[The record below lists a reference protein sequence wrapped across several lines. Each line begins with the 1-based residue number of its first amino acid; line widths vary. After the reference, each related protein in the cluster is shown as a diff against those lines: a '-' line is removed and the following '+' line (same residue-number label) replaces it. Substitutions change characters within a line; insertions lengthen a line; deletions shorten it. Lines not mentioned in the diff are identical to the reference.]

1 MVKSQKLMLTW
12 LIEYPSLYLLVRQ
25 YLKKEDFSTELYE
38 TVAGLLFEQY
48 ESGERN
54 PAKIINH
61 FTEPEE
67 QREAASL
74 FNTTI
79 QVETNADREKA
90 FKETL
95 GKILTYSL
103 EQRTANLDPT
113 DMKGLQQII
122 ADRKKLTQIQ
132 KIRVDFGEQ

>member
-1 MVKSQKLMLTW
+1 MKLWQVFCLNSMNLESV
-12 LIEYPSLYLLVRQ
+12 IRQ
-25 YLKKEDFSTELYE
+25 RLS
-38 TVAGLLFEQY
+38 
-48 ESGERN
+48 
-54 PAKIINH
+54 IILQNR
-61 FTEPEE
+61 EE

-122 ADRKKLTQIQ
+122 ADRKKMTQIQ

>member
-1 MVKSQKLMLTW
+1 M
-12 LIEYPSLYLLVRQ
+12 
-25 YLKKEDFSTELYE
+25 
-38 TVAGLLFEQY
+38 FEQY

>member
-1 MVKSQKLMLTW
+1 M
-12 LIEYPSLYLLVRQ
+12 
-25 YLKKEDFSTELYE
+25 YE

-48 ESGERN
+48 DEGERN
-54 PAKIINH
+54 PARIINH

-95 GKILTYSL
+95 GKILSHSL
-103 EQRTANLDPT
+103 EQRTASLDPT
-113 DMKGLQQII
+113 DMKGLQEMI
-122 ADRKKLTQIQ
+122 ADRKKLSQIQ
-132 KIRVDFGEQ
+132 KIQVDFGEQ